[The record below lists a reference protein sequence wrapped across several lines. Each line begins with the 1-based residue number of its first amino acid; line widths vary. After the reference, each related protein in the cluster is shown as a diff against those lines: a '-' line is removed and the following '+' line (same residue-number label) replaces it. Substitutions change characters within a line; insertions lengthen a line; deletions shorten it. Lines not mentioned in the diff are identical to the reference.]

1 MFALCNAGFPPVP
14 GGDSSS
20 GVTGSL
26 RRGDGGVNQGSGLDR
41 DTTNVAA
48 GGDTVE
54 DNDEGQG
61 GILST
66 IGR

>member
-1 MFALCNAGFPPVP
+1 VP
-14 GGDSSS
+14 GGDTS
-20 GVTGSL
+20 GSGTTGSL
-26 RRGDGGVNQGSGLDR
+26 RRGDGGLNQGGSSLDR

-48 GGDTVE
+48 GGDTVQ

>member
-1 MFALCNAGFPPVP
+1 MP
-14 GGDSSS
+14 GGDTSG
-20 GVTGSL
+20 GVTGSIK
-26 RRGDGGVNQGSGLDR
+26 RGPGMNQTGGLDR

-48 GGDTVE
+48 GGDTVQ

>member
-1 MFALCNAGFPPVP
+1 MP
-14 GGDSSS
+14 GGESS
-20 GVTGSL
+20 GGGTTGSL
-26 RRGDGGVNQGSGLDR
+26 RRGDGGLNQGGGALDR

-48 GGDTVE
+48 GADTVQ